1 MYCLHL
7 ETGNDCWPHY
17 CCASFNSPSFQCWR
31 PFWWVEAVTQSPHR
45 MTSHATVSMYTHTHI
60 SSSRR
65 LLVSFYFNRS
75 SDRTKTKS
83 SPPWKRKETG
93 KTKPEKERHV
103 TPLILAFLSLSC
115 WRCFVLCQSS
125 GMIPR
130 TESPPE
136 LRDEVP
142 QIVDG
147 GFTLRWTP
155 PVSINIRNW
164 PNDFV
169 CVCVCSH
176 SGWDGS
182 SSSSY
187 LVLYPFQSPSYNT
200 LSFHGDVVG
209 IPIKRLDALYA
220 MHFAVLQPITKQ
232 QFPFP
237 FPCLASERRHW
248 RRVVHKNAFLPL

>member
-1 MYCLHL
+1 
-7 ETGNDCWPHY
+7 
-17 CCASFNSPSFQCWR
+17 
-31 PFWWVEAVTQSPHR
+31 
-45 MTSHATVSMYTHTHI
+45 
-60 SSSRR
+60 
-65 LLVSFYFNRS
+65 
-75 SDRTKTKS
+75 
-83 SPPWKRKETG
+83 
-93 KTKPEKERHV
+93 
-103 TPLILAFLSLSC
+103 
-115 WRCFVLCQSS
+115 
-125 GMIPR
+125 
-130 TESPPE
+130 
-136 LRDEVP
+136 
-142 QIVDG
+142 
-147 GFTLRWTP
+147 
-155 PVSINIRNW
+155 VSINIRNW

-237 FPCLASERRHW
+237 FPLSCIRTTSLKTCCPQECISPII
-248 RRVVHKNAFLPL
+248 VHGGGMGGALHAAVNRFPPLFPKKENGIIM

>member
-1 MYCLHL
+1 MIAQKQNPPPLKA
-7 ETGNDCWPHY
+7 ERDRKDKTG
-17 CCASFNSPSFQCWR
+17 
-31 PFWWVEAVTQSPHR
+31 
-45 MTSHATVSMYTHTHI
+45 
-60 SSSRR
+60 
-65 LLVSFYFNRS
+65 
-75 SDRTKTKS
+75 
-83 SPPWKRKETG
+83 KRKTRYPSNFG
-93 KTKPEKERHV
+93 
-103 TPLILAFLSLSC
+103 FSLSC

-164 PNDFV
+164 PNDF
-169 CVCVCSH
+169 VCVCSH